1 VTAWDDYLSTI
12 GELDVVRRN
21 AAAAVAS
28 QEQAA
33 QAARVELV
41 TVRQR
46 IVLQRTRL
54 SDVARRAGRPAPDVM
69 PHAGDQA
76 TAATLVSAAVM
87 DPTPGAS
94 AALKGAW
101 ATLDAADATLTLA
114 AETPAGAGLL
124 PSWPTTGRNVLPYAW
139 YALLALIALVFINAF
154 AGASPSARF
163 VAFLFDLAVP
173 FGAFLLGVASISLLF
188 APDRNGRKPKSM
200 LLGVVICAIP
210 LVIGVGLS
218 VL

>member
-1 VTAWDDYLSTI
+1 VTAWDDYLSAI
-12 GELDVVRRN
+12 GEHDVVRRN
-21 AAAAVAS
+21 ATAAVAS
-28 QEQAA
+28 QEQSA
-33 QAARVELV
+33 QAARAELAA
-41 TVRQR
+41 VRQR

-54 SDVARRAGRPAPDVM
+54 ADVARRAGRPAPDVM

-76 TAATLVSAAVM
+76 VAATLLSAAVM

-101 ATLDAADATLTLA
+101 ATLDAADATLTIA

-124 PSWPTTGRNVLPYAW
+124 PSWPTRGRNALPYAW
-139 YALLALIALVFINAF
+139 YAFLALIALVFINAF
-154 AGASPSARF
+154 AGGSPSARF

-188 APDRNGRKPKSM
+188 AADRNGRKPKSM
-200 LLGVVICAIP
+200 LLGVVICAVP
-210 LVIGVGLS
+210 LVIGVAFS